1 MPLTTMV
8 GSQSTNAPSASAL
21 QETKLKV
28 PGQPSAALRDQ
39 ATNIGAKLLSGRGG
53 VASGQCRME
62 KAGGGRLLNPPP
74 PQGHLPG
81 PGEVPRSVGTSR
93 DCFPPGPSTGASPWS
108 VTGPWHHGGNP
119 TVLVLVILCPC
130 GASGTLKH
138 FNSALC
144 PDQVLPAHK
153 DTITVTWPQPPHSAP
168 LPANKHQGP
177 GRRRRGWEGD
187 MASAIYQTPNTC
199 QDSSAWAF

>member
-1 MPLTTMV
+1 MV
-8 GSQSTNAPSASAL
+8 GIQSVNKRTKCQRPPGNKTESARPALSCPQRPGDKPRCQSA
-21 QETKLKV
+21 V
-28 PGQPSAALRDQ
+28 
-39 ATNIGAKLLSGRGG
+39 GAGG
-53 VASGQCRME
+53 GASGQRRME

-81 PGEVPRSVGTSR
+81 PGEVPRRVGTSR

-119 TVLVLVILCPC
+119 TVLVLVILRPC

-168 LPANKHQGP
+168 LSANKHQGP

-187 MASAIYQTPNTC
+187 TASAIYQTPNTC